1 MTQTASIAGLNALR
15 ASLALRGT
23 MLAALA
29 GASLALG
36 DAPRAEAAQAEP
48 LVVVELFTSQG
59 CASCPPADVYLSDI
73 AQRKGVL
80 ALSQHVDYWNYM
92 GWKDPFSSA
101 MASKRQKAYANSL
114 GARYVY
120 TPQIVVDGKA
130 QDVGSNR
137 EAVEGMLVEARRV
150 IDKKLPL
157 RVYPGP
163 INEVKL
169 VLPAAPAPAKGE
181 PDHSPRAATIWLV
194 AYDGSHIS
202 NVERGENRGK
212 TLTNSNVV
220 RAMRPVGEWE
230 GKAQTL
236 MLNLADEIAAGY
248 SNAAVLLQVG
258 KVGPIIAAA
267 RLPMPLTGA
276 EESGN

>member
-1 MTQTASIAGLNALR
+1 MIHTATHSASYALR
-15 ASLALRGT
+15 ATA
-23 MLAALA
+23 LAALLA
-29 GASLALG
+29 GGWLALA
-36 DAPRAEAAQAEP
+36 DAPKAKASEAER

-59 CASCPPADVYLSDI
+59 CASCPPADAYLSEI
-73 AQRKGVL
+73 VQRKGVL

-101 MASKRQKAYANSL
+101 MASKRQKAYSNSL

-120 TPQIVVDGKA
+120 TPQMVVDGRT

-137 EAVEGMLVEARRV
+137 EAIEVMLADARRA
-150 IDKKLPL
+150 IDKKLAL
-157 RVYPGP
+157 RVYPGA

-169 VLPAAPAPAKGE
+169 VLPAAPAPAKGSKE
-181 PDHSPRAATIWLV
+181 PDHSAHSATIWLV
-194 AYDGSHIS
+194 AYDSSHTS
-202 NVERGENRGK
+202 EVERGENRGK
-212 TLTNSNVV
+212 TLTNYNVV

-236 MLNLADEIAAGY
+236 MLNLAGEIAAGY
-248 SNAAVLLQVG
+248 GNAAVLLQVG

-267 RLPMPLTGA
+267 KLPMPLTGP
-276 EESGN
+276 EQSGN